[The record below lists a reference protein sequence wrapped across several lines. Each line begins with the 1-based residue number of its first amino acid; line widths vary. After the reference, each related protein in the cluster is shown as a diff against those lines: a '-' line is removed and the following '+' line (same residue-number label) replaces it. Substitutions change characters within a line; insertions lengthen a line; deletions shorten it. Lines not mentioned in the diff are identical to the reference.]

1 LGESKLDETLISI
14 KTRSEDDLKALVHQL
29 DADLVYI
36 KDLHPSAS
44 TCRTLLV
51 EHQGVEC
58 TLKVRK
64 LTQNIW
70 DDTYF
75 YFEISALKRVAE
87 RKLKGIAHLIKEYKD
102 DRFHAILK
110 SYASGTPCDRL
121 DVDELLHNREF
132 IKKLDAI
139 YLKLHLAGIAKIKF
153 LPRKI
158 IVSEDGELIL
168 VDMSTCIVNTDSG
181 IQLFS
186 QQMREDSRFITRLE
200 QRATH

>member
-1 LGESKLDETLISI
+1 MVQTPIAI
-14 KTRSEDDLKALVHQL
+14 QTRSEDDLKALVHQL
-29 DADLVYI
+29 DPKLEYI
-36 KDLHPSAS
+36 KDLPPTAS

-51 EHQGVEC
+51 KHEGVEC

-87 RKLKGIAHLIKEYKD
+87 RKLDGITHLIEEYKD
-102 DRFHAILK
+102 ERFHAILK
-110 SYASGTPCDRL
+110 SYASGTPLDRL
-121 DVDELLHNREF
+121 DVDELLHNHEF
-132 IKKLDAI
+132 IKKLDAM

-153 LPRKI
+153 LPRKM
-158 IVSEDGELIL
+158 IVSENGDLIL

-186 QQMREDSRFITRLE
+186 QQMREDSRFITKLE
-200 QRATH
+200 RHATH

>member
-1 LGESKLDETLISI
+1 LVQTPIAI
-14 KTRSEDDLKALVHQL
+14 QTRSEDDLKALVHQL
-29 DADLVYI
+29 DPKLEYI
-36 KDLHPSAS
+36 KDLHPTAS

-51 EHQGVEC
+51 KHEGVEC

-87 RKLKGIAHLIKEYKD
+87 RKLDGITHLIEEYKD
-102 DRFHAILK
+102 ERFHAILK
-110 SYASGTPCDRL
+110 SYASGTPLDRL
-121 DVDELLHNREF
+121 DVDELLHNHEF
-132 IKKLDAI
+132 IKKLDAM

-153 LPRKI
+153 LPRKM
-158 IVSEDGELIL
+158 IVSENGDLIL

-186 QQMREDSRFITRLE
+186 QQMREDSRFITKLE
-200 QRATH
+200 RHATH

>member
-1 LGESKLDETLISI
+1 M
-14 KTRSEDDLKALVHQL
+14 
-29 DADLVYI
+29 DADLIYI

-51 EHQGVEC
+51 KHQGVEC

-64 LTQNIW
+64 LTQNVW

-75 YFEISALKRVAE
+75 YFEISALKRVAD
-87 RKLKGIAHLIKEYKD
+87 RKLKGIAHLIAEYKD

-110 SYASGTPCDRL
+110 SYASGTPCDKL

-132 IKKLDAI
+132 IKKLDEL

-158 IVSEDGELIL
+158 IISEDGELIL

-186 QQMREDSRFITRLE
+186 QQMREDSRFITKLE
-200 QRATH
+200 RRATH